1 MADPTL
7 RQYATET
14 EARYLDA
21 LQEHGSTRKA
31 ASALGCSKGTLDAAI
46 ARVRKRAAMQGY
58 SPEHD
63 QTHPAPPGQVIKG
76 VSTLYGPEGEVRAQW
91 TKTQADRQAQLEIA
105 QEAIQ
110 ALCED
115 VPRLPARATTGN
127 YNDDLMAVIPLAD
140 PHVGSYVWSGDC
152 HEDYNSEKAVQE
164 ICGAVDYLV
173 RQGPRSARCAIIN
186 CGDWFHADNLQ
197 GITEKSGNV
206 LHLDTRMPKVIRE
219 GMMAMRQCVQ
229 SALKRH
235 EHVDLINISGNHD
248 EILGCA
254 LRVAFSLLYENEP
267 RVTVHESPA
276 SRQYLRFGRV
286 LLGACHG
293 HQTKDK
299 DLPGIMATERPEDW
313 GATRHRYFFRGHHH
327 HDSRVEYPG
336 CIVEQVRAMAVP
348 DNYAVE
354 HGFLSGR
361 DAKCITMHREHGEVA
376 RTTCA
381 LGMLDSAA

>member
-1 MADPTL
+1 MDPGL
-7 RQYATET
+7 REYATE
-14 EARYLDA
+14 ADLRYLDA
-21 LQEHGSTRKA
+21 IETHGTHGKA
-31 ASALGCSKGTLDAAI
+31 ATALGCSKGTISGAI
-46 ARVRKRAAMQGY
+46 KRLQKRAALQGY

-76 VSTLYGPEGEVRAQW
+76 VSTLYGPDGEVRAQW
-91 TKTQADRQAQLEIA
+91 TKTKADHQAQLEIA

-115 VPRLPARATTGN
+115 VPRLPARAKTGS
-127 YNDDLMAVIPLAD
+127 YNDDLMAVLPLGD
-140 PHVGSYVWSGDC
+140 VHIGSYVWAAECGQ
-152 HEDYNSEKAVQE
+152 DYDTDLATRDL
-164 ICGAVDYLV
+164 CGAVDYLV
-173 RQGPRSARCAIIN
+173 NQSPRSSRCAILN
-186 CGDWFHADNLQ
+186 LGDLLHADNLA
-197 GITEKSGNV
+197 GVTEKSGNV
-206 LHLDTRMPKVIRE
+206 LHLDTRMPRVIRQA
-219 GMMAMRQCVQ
+219 MMALRQCVT

-286 LLGACHG
+286 LIGACHG

-313 GATRHRYFFRGHHH
+313 GGTRHRYFFRGHHH
-327 HDSRVEYPG
+327 HDNRVEYPG